1 MFVTK
6 PSAFKVVAYG
16 DSMDWKDY
24 GINSIVK
31 RCTQNDNLEN
41 GSIILLHSG
50 TKHTAESLD
59 QVITGLKEQGYE
71 LVPISQLI
79 YKDDYSINH
88 EGRQI
93 QK

>member
-1 MFVTK
+1 M
-6 PSAFKVVAYG
+6 
-16 DSMDWKDY
+16 
-24 GINSIVK
+24 IVNY
-31 RCTQNDNLEN
+31 TYNPML
-41 GSIILLHSG
+41 
-50 TKHTAESLD
+50 TAESLD